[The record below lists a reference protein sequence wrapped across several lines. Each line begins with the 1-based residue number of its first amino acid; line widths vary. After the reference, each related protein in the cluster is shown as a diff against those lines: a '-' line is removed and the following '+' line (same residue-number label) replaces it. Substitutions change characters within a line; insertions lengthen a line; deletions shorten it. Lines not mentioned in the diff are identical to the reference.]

1 MKLTGIA
8 LFLLIILSSCNEQV
22 AESDREPLLEVE
34 GKFLYED
41 QVRDIIPPNVSAED
55 SALIADSYIKKWV
68 TDVLLY
74 ENAKRNVTDKAEID
88 RLLEEYKKSLTI
100 HQYQQKLISER
111 LPKTPSE
118 EEMIAFYEQYEDQ
131 FVLKENLIQ
140 GILLVVPKGA
150 PKIANVRTWVQSG
163 NTKSLEH
170 IEKYSIQHALSYDYF
185 GNRWMPLTEI
195 LKKMP
200 VQLENPSGFVASTRF
215 FETQDSTRQYFLRI
229 MQFKRTGDTEPY
241 ERAREKISTLIMN
254 KRKTEFISNFENELY
269 KEALE
274 ENDINFIKKNNP
286 K

>member
-1 MKLTGIA
+1 MKQLGFA
-8 LFLLIILSSCNEQV
+8 LIFLLALVSCNQQT
-22 AESDREPLLEVE
+22 AEADRVPLLEVE

-41 QVRDIIPPNVSAED
+41 QVKDIIPPNVSAED
-55 SALIADSYIKKWV
+55 STMIAESYIKKWV

-74 ENAKRNVTDKAEID
+74 ENAKRNITDKAEIE

-100 HQYQQKLISER
+100 HQYQQKLINER

-131 FVLKENLIQ
+131 FTLKENLLQ
-140 GILLVVPKGA
+140 GILLVVPKGS
-150 PKIANVRTWVQSG
+150 PKISNVRTWVQSG
-163 NTKSLEH
+163 NTKSLEQ

-185 GNRWMPLTEI
+185 GNKWMPLTEI

-200 VQLENPSGFVASTRF
+200 VQIENPSGFVSTTRF

-229 MQFKRTGDTEPY
+229 MKYKRTGDIEPY
-241 ERAREKISTLIMN
+241 ERAKEKIATLIMN
-254 KRKTEFISNFENELY
+254 KRKSEFISSFENELY

-274 ENDINFIKKNNP
+274 ENDINFIQKK
-286 K
+286 